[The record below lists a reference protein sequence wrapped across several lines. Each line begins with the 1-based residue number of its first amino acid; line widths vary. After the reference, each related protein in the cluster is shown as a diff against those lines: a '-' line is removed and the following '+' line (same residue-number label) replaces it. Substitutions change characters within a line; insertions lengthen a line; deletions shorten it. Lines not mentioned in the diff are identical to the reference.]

1 MSNYKCPKCKQ
12 DYSYYDGFY
21 CKPCNSNHF
30 RDNFPNWTSGDDN
43 IDKLI
48 RESQLSANSELELL
62 EWIDYSNFKDIQH
75 IAEGGFASVYK
86 AIWKDG
92 PITYKYN
99 KWDMETSKWIREGE
113 TKVAIKKCRNGTS
126 VSSEFLN
133 EVNKLKNENN
143 KLK

>member
-1 MSNYKCPKCKQ
+1 MSNNKCPECN
-12 DYSYYDGFY
+12 SELYYPFY

-48 RESQLSANSELELL
+48 QESQLNATWNRDFL
-62 EWIDYSNFKDIQH
+62 EWIDYSNFKNIEH
-75 IAEGGFASVYK
+75 LAEGGFASVYN

-92 PITYKYN
+92 PIGKYDED
-99 KWDMETSKWIREGE
+99 KQRWYYWDMETSKWNRQGK

-126 VSSEFLN
+126 VSLEFL
-133 EVNKLKNENN
+133 
-143 KLK
+143 

>member
-1 MSNYKCPKCKQ
+1 MSNNKCPECN
-12 DYSYYDGFY
+12 SELYYPFY

-48 RESQLSANSELELL
+48 RESQLSADSEYKLL

-92 PITYKYN
+92 LITN
-99 KWDMETSKWIREGE
+99 KWDKNNKKYWWDMQTSKWIREGE

-126 VSSEFLN
+126 VSSEILN
-133 EVNKLKNENN
+133 EVNKLKID
-143 KLK
+143 

>member
-1 MSNYKCPKCKQ
+1 MTFRKCPECNSEMSNV
-12 DYSYYDGFY
+12 DY

-48 RESQLSANSELELL
+48 RESQLSANRQSKLL

-92 PITYKYN
+92 PIGKYDKN
-99 KWDMETSKWIREGE
+99 K
-113 TKVAIKKCRNGTS
+113 A
-126 VSSEFLN
+126 
-133 EVNKLKNENN
+133 
-143 KLK
+143 